1 MKDTNGIEI
10 KTGDI
15 VEITGA
21 YFKNDNGYWF
31 VDYSKGDPSWSGN
44 EHSLKKISKSGKI
57 SNSRHNIC
65 FWPIMITVNS
75 WEKRAAAKEWNKEHA
90 KIKVVEGIDKTE
102 MAEYFKTK
110 ADAAEAEAER
120 LTYDFG
126 ENCETVKLYKKIK
139 NHYEDVIKRITA

>member
-31 VDYSKGDPSWSGN
+31 VANSKGDPSWSGN
-44 EHSLKKISKSGKI
+44 DHSLRKISKTGKISKSRG
-57 SNSRHNIC
+57 SVG
-65 FWPIMITVNS
+65 FWPLFITVNS
-75 WEKRAAAKEWNKEHA
+75 WEKRAAAREWNEEHA
-90 KIKVVEGIDKTE
+90 RIKVIDGINKAE
-102 MAEYFKTK
+102 IAEYFKNK

-120 LTYDFG
+120 LTWNFG
-126 ENCETVKLYKKIK
+126 EDCETVKLYKKIK

>member
-10 KTGDI
+10 RTGDI

-21 YFKNDNGYWF
+21 YFKNDNGFWF
-31 VDYSKGDPSWSGN
+31 VTHSAGDPSWSGKD
-44 EHSLKKISKSGKI
+44 HSLRKISKSGKI
-57 SNSRHNIC
+57 SKSRSC
-65 FWPIMITVNS
+65 VGFWPIMITVNS
-75 WEKRAAAKEWNKEHA
+75 WEKRAAAKEWNEEHA
-90 KIKVVEGIDKTE
+90 TIKVVDGIDKAE
-102 MAEYFKTK
+102 IAEYFKTK